1 MCTGD
6 LESALVPGRPAT
18 PDGPPPP
25 GQVLS
30 SLEGPLVG
38 GRVPLRDLSVT
49 LDVFVL
55 TLPLEVELPPT
66 SDPQHH
72 RCGSKFGGGSGASL
86 GQGDYEGV

>member
-1 MCTGD
+1 M
-6 LESALVPGRPAT
+6 LVLGPPAT
-18 PDGPPPP
+18 PNFSPVP

-30 SLEGPLVG
+30 SLEGPPIG

-72 RCGSKFGGGSGASL
+72 RCGSKFGGGTWGLIGVGGPLRNL
-86 GQGDYEGV
+86 GTLWD